1 LKYSATDISM
11 HLNLNLAILN
21 VALLWLLTTPHEF
34 AHAWVATR
42 LGDDTPRLQGRLTLN
57 PLAHVDWLGTT
68 ILPAL
73 TSLFGGGFIGWG
85 KPVYTNPA
93 KLRWGLNGLALVA
106 MAGPASNVVFAV
118 ILAVVKRAAESAA
131 PALSQFAERG
141 VYLSLYLAIFYMLPV
156 PPLDGSKLLLAA
168 RIPPKIY
175 NEIARAGFLLLIVA
189 VSISDLGIWMSNWS
203 YQAAAHIFALIR

>member
-1 LKYSATDISM
+1 M

-118 ILAVVKRAAESAA
+118 ILALVARAAAAAA
-131 PALSQFAERG
+131 PALSQFAARG
-141 VYLSLYLAIFYMLPV
+141 VYLSLYLAIFNMLPV
-156 PPLDGSKLLLAA
+156 PPLDGGHILRNFLPYRAAQIYDRLGMISLFLIFFFGGGIIRGITYPAIRFFFGLLG
-168 RIPPKIY
+168 Y
-175 NEIARAGFLLLIVA
+175 
-189 VSISDLGIWMSNWS
+189 
-203 YQAAAHIFALIR
+203 